1 MVPTE
6 RAQARRARRQYIEAT
21 HASVVAA
28 GVMLAAAGWIGLAWL
43 VTNKLPTVPNRWAFF
58 ALLQIA
64 LTGTALPLVRYLNQ
78 RFGRQRGLFVEPGVL
93 VRQATW
99 IGLLGTSCAWLRIPR
114 LLSLPLVIILA
125 LALAGIEALLR
136 LRERMQWHP
145 E

>member
-1 MVPTE
+1 MAPTE
-6 RAQARRARRQYIEAT
+6 KAQARRARRQYVEAT
-21 HASVVAA
+21 HASVVVA
-28 GVMLAAAGWIGLAWL
+28 GVLLAAAGWIGLAWL
-43 VTNKLPTVPNRWAFF
+43 ITKELPDVPNRWMFF

-78 RFGRQRGLFVEPGVL
+78 RFSRQRGLFVEPGVL

-114 LLSLPLVIILA
+114 LLSLPLA
-125 LALAGIEALLR
+125 LVLFFALVGIETLLR

>member
-6 RAQARRARRQYIEAT
+6 KAQARRARRQYIEAT
-21 HASVVAA
+21 HASVVVA
-28 GVMLAAAGWIGLAWL
+28 GVLLAAAGWIALAWL
-43 VTNKLPTVPNRWAFF
+43 ITNELPTVPNRWMFF

-114 LLSLPLVIILA
+114 LLSLPLA
-125 LALAGIEALLR
+125 LVLFFALVGIEILLR
-136 LRERMQWHP
+136 IRERMQWHP
-145 E
+145 D

>member
-1 MVPTE
+1 MALNEKV
-6 RAQARRARRQYIEAT
+6 QARRARRQYVEAT
-21 HASVVAA
+21 HASVVVA
-28 GVMLAAAGWIGLAWL
+28 GVLLAAAGWIALAWL
-43 VTNKLPTVPNRWAFF
+43 ITNQLPNVPNRWMFF

-114 LLSLPLVIILA
+114 LLSLPLFIILA
-125 LALAGIEALLR
+125 LALTGIEVLLR
-136 LRERMQWHP
+136 IRERMQWRP

>member
-1 MVPTE
+1 MVPGE
-6 RAQARRARRQYIEAT
+6 KAQARRARRQYVEAT
-21 HASVVAA
+21 HASVVVAGVLLAA
-28 GVMLAAAGWIGLAWL
+28 GGWIALAWL
-43 VTNKLPTVPNRWAFF
+43 ITNELPTVPNRWMFF

-64 LTGTALPLVRYLNQ
+64 LTGTALPLVRFLNQ

-114 LLSLPLVIILA
+114 LLSFPLVVVLA
-125 LALAGIEALLR
+125 LALVGIEALLR